1 MPLPRSVLREIHCWL
16 FALPMATALVG
27 PALAEEEP
35 KGLAREH
42 YARGVALA
50 NAGAY
55 DQALA
60 EFNRAYE
67 LIPHYA
73 VLYNVG
79 QAYLELGR
87 TVKAVESLEQYL
99 RLGAA
104 NVLPERRKEVEAV
117 LAEISA
123 ELAAVQVTV
132 DEEGARVSVDGEPVG
147 RAPLSSPLRVSAG
160 PHTVAAV
167 SASGRRVEQTLELS
181 RGETRPIELRF
192 RRAEARAFGFVTVRC
207 ATAGLSIAVDGTAVA
222 VTPLSRPLEL
232 SAGPHRISFSG
243 PRKPARAIDVRLAG
257 SEQISVNCGAWAP
270 PPAAPETATR
280 STARRTFAYTLGA
293 LGLGLGGAAIAHWR
307 WNGGRYE
314 GWQSAYAEYDR
325 NPTPAPG
332 EREAVNAQAN
342 SIERASV
349 VTVGLGVA
357 AVLSLGTGIVLLVT
371 EGSDSSRSGSTGARK
386 RTAAAC
392 PTPLV
397 GYCSRW

>member
-1 MPLPRSVLREIHCWL
+1 
-16 FALPMATALVG
+16 
-27 PALAEEEP
+27 
-35 KGLAREH
+35 
-42 YARGVALA
+42 
-50 NAGAY
+50 
-55 DQALA
+55 
-60 EFNRAYE
+60 
-67 LIPHYA
+67 

-123 ELAAVQVTV
+123 ELAAIQVTV

-160 PHTVAAV
+160 SHTVAAV
-167 SASGRRVEQTLELS
+167 SASGRRVEQMLQLS

-243 PRKPARAIDVRLAG
+243 PREPARAIDVRLAA

-270 PPAAPETATR
+270 PRAAPETATR
-280 STARRTFAYTLGA
+280 STTRRTFAYTLGA
-293 LGLGLGGAAIAHWR
+293 LGLGLGGAAVAHWR

-332 EREAVNAQAN
+332 ERDAVNAQAN

-371 EGSDSSRSGSTGARK
+371 EGSDSGRSGSTGARK